1 MVEYWFIREIQRA
14 SIVTNGCQEKFQLVL
29 VGIWTQLIWV
39 LKILCG
45 GNSTKRQRL
54 EIKVGNNP
62 VSFRDDSGQ
71 LDIEAMKRLIDIEPV
86 GLLKDGRDDVGMVH
100 LGIICKITTREQN
113 VEMGLKTR
121 EEAVNFSYSTYSE
134 YEFWEVLNKSRAQ
147 KKSAQT
153 TLYLIV
159 FFPPTW

>member
-1 MVEYWFIREIQRA
+1 M
-14 SIVTNGCQEKFQLVL
+14 
-29 VGIWTQLIWV
+29 
-39 LKILCG
+39 KILCG

-86 GLLKDGRDDVGMVH
+86 GLLKDGRDDVGIVH

-113 VEMGLKTR
+113 VEMGLKTG
-121 EEAVNFSYSTYSE
+121 EEAVNFSYLTYSE
-134 YEFWEVLNKSRAQ
+134 YEF
-147 KKSAQT
+147 
-153 TLYLIV
+153 
-159 FFPPTW
+159 